1 MTSITHPVVTT
12 HHVVGVLVTVAV
24 SVAVAVTLTLALV
37 TTNTPASGGRL
48 GRADTALC
56 SEFANATPGSA
67 AMFRLAD
74 QINTQGSCR

>member
-1 MTSITHPVVTT
+1 MTSITHPIVTT
-12 HHVVGVLVTVAV
+12 HHVVGVLATVAV

-37 TTNTPASGGRL
+37 TTNSPAAGGRL
-48 GRADTALC
+48 RGTDRALC
-56 SEFANATPGSA
+56 SSFSKATPGSA